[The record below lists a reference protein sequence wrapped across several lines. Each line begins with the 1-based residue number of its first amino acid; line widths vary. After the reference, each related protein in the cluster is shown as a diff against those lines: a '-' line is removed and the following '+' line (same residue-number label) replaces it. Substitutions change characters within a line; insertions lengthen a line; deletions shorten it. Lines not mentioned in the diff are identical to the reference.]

1 LTKELGT
8 NDSETKSVDSSDIQP
23 SPVKSSHSTSTNDS
37 PVKGKKRERG
47 VVGSTTK
54 IGRKRSTLSR
64 TRISED
70 VIPEEEEDEEDEA

>member
-37 PVKGKKRERG
+37 PIKGGKKRER
-47 VVGSTTK
+47 VIGSKAK
-54 IGRKRSTLSR
+54 IGRKRSTLSG
-64 TRISED
+64 TRISDD
-70 VIPEEEEDEEDEA
+70 VILEEEEEEV